1 MGFFSK
7 LREGLRSIREKLSSI
22 GRRKDVP
29 PDARKDIKAVKK
41 KVEALEREAKPQ
53 ERLETE
59 RFKPRH
65 GPRTYRVQ
73 LQLRSVSSTRK
84 YPDYDERIVA
94 DSPEEAIAIA
104 ENDWVERHGEIDY
117 VLSESAKHEK
127 DADE

>member
-7 LREGLRSIREKLSSI
+7 LREGLRSVRERLSSI

-29 PDARKDIKAVKK
+29 PDARKDIKSVEK
-41 KVEALEREAKPQ
+41 KVEALEREARPR

-59 RFKPRH
+59 RFKPIH

-73 LQLRSVSSTRK
+73 LQLRSVYSTK
-84 YPDYDERIVA
+84 FYPDYDEQIVA

-104 ENDWVERHGEIDY
+104 ENDWVELHGEIDY